1 MVPEPVAY
9 YLPSLFVCG
18 AVGLA
23 LQPINRR
30 QQSNDLLLVQL
41 PAFSRPSHLANGFC
55 QPPRPVGARG
65 G

>member
-30 QQSNDLLLVQL
+30 QQSNDLYSFNCRHFL
-41 PAFSRPSHLANGFC
+41 
-55 QPPRPVGARG
+55 
-65 G
+65 